1 MRADLPA
8 GRKEQ
13 WDRHMSDGA
22 LVGGMPGS
30 AQEERAHMRYEGRIP
45 ALLVVDG
52 DRWRCWIRDIS
63 MGGAGIEPPIP
74 AALGKQVELSS
85 PEFTFEG
92 KLTGRVINLAH
103 RRTCIVFDLD
113 EAARRKLA
121 EFLANQAEAA

>member
-1 MRADLPA
+1 
-8 GRKEQ
+8 
-13 WDRHMSDGA
+13 MSDGG
-22 LVGGMPGS
+22 LVGEMRES
-30 AQEERAHMRYEGRIP
+30 AQEERAYMRYEGRIP
-45 ALLVVDG
+45 GLLVVDG

-63 MGGAGIEPPIP
+63 LGGAGIEPAIP

-121 EFLANQAEAA
+121 EFLAGQTDTA

>member
-1 MRADLPA
+1 
-8 GRKEQ
+8 
-13 WDRHMSDGA
+13 MSDGA
-22 LVGGMPGS
+22 LVGEMRES
-30 AQEERAHMRYEGRIP
+30 AQEERAHTRYEGRMP
-45 ALLVVDG
+45 ALLMVDG

-63 MGGAGIEPPIP
+63 LGGAGIEPPIP

-113 EAARRKLA
+113 EVGRRKLA
-121 EFLANQAEAA
+121 EFLANQTEAA